1 MWFVTGPLSSSAG
14 LTISLAWGV
23 TLGALQV
30 NMPLVD
36 LIVQLL
42 AWALGATLFH
52 SAACVWNDMC
62 DYDLDRQ
69 VGAYIS

>member
-1 MWFVTGPLSSSAG
+1 
-14 LTISLAWGV
+14 
-23 TLGALQV
+23 
-30 NMPLVD
+30 
-36 LIVQLL
+36 L